1 MKLFGGVK
9 MADAIFK
16 QLRFT
21 RVYTLKVLGSVAKE
35 AVDVIP
41 AGFNNNIL
49 WNAGHVLGAY
59 EQLLY
64 ANTGDAGKLPKE
76 FIDFFK
82 GGTKPGDW
90 QAEPPSYEEIVTL
103 LEKQVEQVISTYE
116 GRLDEIIS
124 KEMKL
129 GSFEIKTVRDMI
141 SFNIFHE
148 GLHAGLINGL
158 KRSLGQ

>member
-1 MKLFGGVK
+1 
-9 MADAIFK
+9 MADAIFE

-21 RVYTLKVLGSVAKE
+21 RVYTLKVLSSVSKE
-35 AVDVIP
+35 SVDVIP

-64 ANTGDAGKLPKE
+64 ANTGDAGQLSKE

-90 QAEPPSYEEIVTL
+90 QADPPSYEEIVTL
-103 LEKQVEQVISTYE
+103 LEQQVEQVISTYE
-116 GRLDEIIS
+116 GRLDEIIL

-158 KRSLGQ
+158 KRSLRQ

>member
-1 MKLFGGVK
+1 
-9 MADAIFK
+9 MADAIFE

-21 RVYTLKVLGSVAKE
+21 RVYTLKVLGSVSKE

-76 FIDFFK
+76 FIEFFK

>member
-1 MKLFGGVK
+1 
-9 MADAIFK
+9 MADAIFEK
-16 QLRFT
+16 LRFT
-21 RVYTLKVLGSVAKE
+21 RVYTLKVLGSVSKE

-76 FIDFFK
+76 FVDFFK

-103 LEKQVEQVISTYE
+103 LEQQVEQVISTYE

>member
-1 MKLFGGVK
+1 
-9 MADAIFK
+9 MADAIFE

-21 RVYTLKVLGSVAKE
+21 RVYTLKVLSSVSKE
-35 AVDVIP
+35 VVDVIP

-49 WNAGHVLGAY
+49 WNAGHILGAY

-64 ANTGDAGKLPKE
+64 ANTGDTGQLSKE
-76 FIDFFK
+76 FIDSFK
-82 GGTKPGDW
+82 GGTKPDDW
-90 QAEPPSYEEIVTL
+90 QVEPPSYEEIVTL
-103 LEKQVEQVISTYE
+103 LEQQVEQVISTYE
-116 GRLDEIIS
+116 GRLDEIIP

>member
-1 MKLFGGVK
+1 
-9 MADAIFK
+9 MADAIFE

-21 RVYTLKVLGSVAKE
+21 RVYTLKVLGSVSKE

-64 ANTGDAGKLPKE
+64 ANTGDAGKLQKE
-76 FIDFFK
+76 FIEFFK

-148 GLHAGLINGL
+148 GLHAGLVNGL

>member
-1 MKLFGGVK
+1 
-9 MADAIFK
+9 MADAIFE

-21 RVYTLKVLGSVAKE
+21 RVYTLKVLGSVSKE
-35 AVDVIP
+35 SVNIIP

-64 ANTGDAGKLPKE
+64 ANTGDAGKLSKE

-82 GGTKPGDW
+82 GGTKPVDW

-103 LEKQVEQVISTYE
+103 LEQQVEQVISTYE

-141 SFNIFHE
+141 NFNIFHE

>member
-1 MKLFGGVK
+1 MV
-9 MADAIFK
+9 DAIFE

-21 RVYTLKVLGSVAKE
+21 RVYTLKVLSSVSKE
-35 AVDVIP
+35 VVDVIP

-64 ANTGDAGKLPKE
+64 ANTGDTGQLSKE

-82 GGTKPGDW
+82 GGTNPGDW
-90 QAEPPSYEEIVTL
+90 QVEPPSYEEIVSL
-103 LEKQVEQVISTYE
+103 LEQQVEQVITTYE
-116 GRLDEIIS
+116 GRLDEIIP

-148 GLHAGLINGL
+148 GLHTGLINGL

>member
-1 MKLFGGVK
+1 
-9 MADAIFK
+9 MADAIFE

-21 RVYTLKVLGSVAKE
+21 RIYTLKVLSSVSKE
-35 AVDVIP
+35 VVDLIP
-41 AGFNNNIL
+41 AGFSNNIL

-64 ANTGDAGKLPKE
+64 ANTGDVGQLSKE

-103 LEKQVEQVISTYE
+103 LEQQVEQVIYTYE

>member
-1 MKLFGGVK
+1 
-9 MADAIFK
+9 MADAIFE

-21 RVYTLKVLGSVAKE
+21 RVYTLKVLGSVSKE

-76 FIDFFK
+76 FVDFFK

-103 LEKQVEQVISTYE
+103 LEQQVEQVIFTYE

>member
-1 MKLFGGVK
+1 
-9 MADAIFK
+9 MAEAIFE

-21 RVYTLKVLGSVAKE
+21 RAYTLRALSSISKE
-35 AVDVIP
+35 VVDVIP
-41 AGFNNNIL
+41 AGFNNNIR

-64 ANTGDAGKLPKE
+64 TNTGETGQLSKD

-82 GGTKPGDW
+82 GGTKPSDW
-90 QAEPPSYEEIVTL
+90 QEEPPAYEEIITL
-103 LEKQVEQVISTYE
+103 LEQQVEQVISTYE
-116 GRLDEIIS
+116 GRLDEVIP

-148 GLHAGLINGL
+148 GLHTGLINGL
-158 KRSLGQ
+158 KRSLGK

>member
-1 MKLFGGVK
+1 
-9 MADAIFK
+9 MADAIFE

-21 RVYTLKVLGSVAKE
+21 RVYTLKVLGSVSKE

-76 FIDFFK
+76 FVDFFK

-103 LEKQVEQVISTYE
+103 LEQQVEQVISTYE

>member
-1 MKLFGGVK
+1 
-9 MADAIFK
+9 MADAIFE

-21 RVYTLKVLGSVAKE
+21 RVYTLKVLSSVSKE
-35 AVDVIP
+35 SVDVIP

-64 ANTGDAGKLPKE
+64 ANTGDAGQLSKK

-103 LEKQVEQVISTYE
+103 LEQQVEQVISTYE

-158 KRSLGQ
+158 KRSLRQ

>member
-1 MKLFGGVK
+1 ME
-9 MADAIFK
+9 DAIFE

-21 RVYTLKVLGSVAKE
+21 RVYTLKVLGSVSKE

-76 FIDFFK
+76 FVDFFK

-103 LEKQVEQVISTYE
+103 LEQQVEQVISTYE